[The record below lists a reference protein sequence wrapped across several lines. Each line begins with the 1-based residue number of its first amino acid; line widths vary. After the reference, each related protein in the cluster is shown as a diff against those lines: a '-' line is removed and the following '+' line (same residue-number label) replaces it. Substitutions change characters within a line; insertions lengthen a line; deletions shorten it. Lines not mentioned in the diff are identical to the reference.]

1 MDIPRIFPV
10 ISHLALFG
18 ASTSTRW
25 WTHVLQAAL
34 PEAALPAAASPWS
47 FKRRAMPVPWWMR
60 WSENGTIHEWVN
72 GDIIYIYVY
81 THDMNTY
88 VYIYIHRTIINILIY
103 NTCVKISYVYEY
115 H

>member
-34 PEAALPAAASPWS
+34 PPALPEAALPAAASPWS
-47 FKRRAMPVPWWMR
+47 FKRMGYACTLVDEVVR
-60 WSENGTIHEWVN
+60 EW
-72 GDIIYIYVY
+72 D
-81 THDMNTY
+81 D
-88 VYIYIHRTIINILIY
+88 
-103 NTCVKISYVYEY
+103 S
-115 H
+115 